1 MQKLTEFQ
9 NSFLMRHLLP
19 IIAMSYGGEVASQE
33 NMIAVFE
40 SKEFKSIVVKYS
52 TSYLKTKYDISEND
66 VSAFMESSQ
75 LKPFLP
81 LLKDTKSLS
90 SVDAVHM
97 VKSMSFRDVVLEQCI
112 KLLPKN
118 VSVGDVQ
125 KFASSGTPEFVLSLV
140 KDPEASR
147 LKMRRKFWHQNQLKM
162 VFTKKSRNICQKVC
176 PSTMSRVLPR
186 ENL

>member
-1 MQKLTEFQ
+1 
-9 NSFLMRHLLP
+9 
-19 IIAMSYGGEVASQE
+19 MSYGGEAASQE

-97 VKSMSFRDVVLEQCI
+97 VKSLSFRDVVLEQ
-112 KLLPKN
+112 
-118 VSVGDVQ
+118 
-125 KFASSGTPEFVLSLV
+125 
-140 KDPEASR
+140 
-147 LKMRRKFWHQNQLKM
+147 
-162 VFTKKSRNICQKVC
+162 
-176 PSTMSRVLPR
+176 
-186 ENL
+186 